1 MGRVLAARR
10 LTLLWCW
17 QCPLVQG
24 RSTGNVTKAQEAKQA
39 KQAKQAKPPPAS
51 SSSGAT

>member
-1 MGRVLAARR
+1 VGRVLAARR

-39 KQAKQAKPPPAS
+39 KQAKPPPAS